1 MTPRVHSQLSYP
13 RTRARDPRRSPRG
26 TRLTG
31 GWFPDSRGLSLCLTP
46 SHEAVRLS
54 GVVGEGPLRT
64 PAYISGGAGS
74 LVWGGAASKV
84 GLRPSSP
91 RRGAVWRGVAPARA
105 FGILGVFFM
114 PDVRINRRD
123 GAAEARRN

>member
-1 MTPRVHSQLSYP
+1 MRRLDFPAWWV
-13 RTRARDPRRSPRG
+13 RARFEPLPISQGVRG
-26 TRLTG
+26 
-31 GWFPDSRGLSLCLTP
+31 
-46 SHEAVRLS
+46 HLS
-54 GVVGEGPLRT
+54 GV
-64 PAYISGGAGS
+64 
-74 LVWGGAASKV
+74 GAASKV

-105 FGILGVFFM
+105 FAILGVFFM

>member
-64 PAYISGGAGS
+64 PAAY
-74 LVWGGAASKV
+74 
-84 GLRPSSP
+84 LR
-91 RRGAVWRGVAPARA
+91 GRGVTCRGWGRPFGWASGRLRRA
-105 FGILGVFFM
+105 VAQCGEG
-114 PDVRINRRD
+114 
-123 GAAEARRN
+123 